1 MKKEDEMTRS
11 HGARR
16 EPQDINSQLMSL
28 PAPQH
33 ARRANAPARDALLKD
48 DDGDKILIQSVSRA
62 LDILEALAANP
73 QAMKL
78 NAIAE
83 QTGLNV
89 ATCHHL
95 LATLVHRGYIS
106 RHETSRSYQLGD
118 QLFQLLRH
126 QRQGTFDLVQVLLP
140 EMRCMAQDMDET
152 TTLAAFSGSQLTLLA
167 QHPQEEHTLPTGW
180 QTEKFAQAAHACAL
194 GKAMLAWL
202 PETQIARI
210 VADQGLTAFTPRS
223 ITSLADLVESLRQIR
238 RHGFA
243 LEDEEWL
250 PGWCGVACALRSQ
263 SGHVVGAVGCWLP
276 QERAS
281 DARLKLLAQR
291 VIQISQNGGPFLCS
305 S

>member
-1 MKKEDEMTRS
+1 MTHAYS
-11 HGARR
+11 VRR
-16 EPQDINSQLMSL
+16 EPQDIYPQLMSL

-33 ARRANAPARDALLKD
+33 TMMSSDTGRDAHPSYENS
-48 DDGDKILIQSVSRA
+48 DKVLIQSVSRA
-62 LDILEALAANP
+62 LDILEALAATP

-83 QTGLNV
+83 LTGLNA

-95 LATLVHRGYIS
+95 LATLVHRGYIA
-106 RHETSRSYQLGD
+106 RQDNSRSYQLGK

-126 QRQGTFDLVQVLLP
+126 HRQGTFDLVKIVLP
-140 EMRCMAQDMDET
+140 DIRSMARDVDET
-152 TTLAAFSGSQLTLLA
+152 TALAAFSGSQLTLLA
-167 QHPQEEHTLPTGW
+167 QHPTGDAALPTGW
-180 QTEKFAQAAHACAL
+180 QAASFARAAHASAL

-202 PETQIARI
+202 PEAQIARV
-210 VADQGLTAFTPRS
+210 VADQGLTAFTPHS
-223 ITSLADLVESLRQIR
+223 IRSLADLVDSLRQIR

-281 DARLKLLAQR
+281 DARLKTLAQR
-291 VIQISQNGGPFLCS
+291 IIQISQNGSPFLLS
-305 S
+305 